1 MSKRGF
7 VMLFS
12 DLFDNTDEFMNGL
25 SHLRYGG
32 HNVILFHILDD
43 YELNFPLN
51 GMWKFLGLEGEGD
64 LVTQPARVRENYLN
78 ELESFIGEIK
88 SACAKNEVD
97 YVLVKTKDPLEKT
110 ISDYLLRRTAMA
122 KSR

>member
-1 MSKRGF
+1 
-7 VMLFS
+7 
-12 DLFDNTDEFMNGL
+12 
-25 SHLRYGG
+25 LRFGG

-51 GMWKFLGLEGEGD
+51 GMWKFLGLEGEGE
-64 LVTQPARVRENYLN
+64 LVTQPARVRENYLK
-78 ELESFIGEIK
+78 ELESFVNEIK

-97 YVLVKTKDPLEKT
+97 YVLVNTKDPVEKT